1 LELRTKNETA
11 TNEAPVASGPQYIM
25 LKSVTTPKLGKH
37 ADGTISYRAA
47 CDMGRTAL
55 FLAITD
61 NSSGGY
67 FSREYVPIVRI
78 EELLA
83 KLDQSGFPSKVL
95 KLAFTDKSSN
105 NAGFLAAILH
115 AEGLLSRDA
124 DSETKHVCTGNWAQW
139 KTSSLALEG
148 TQSEAIAPPAQ
159 SADAPYNPGNNKA
172 TTARPHKPLN
182 PTK

>member
-1 LELRTKNETA
+1 MESRMKDETA
-11 TNEAPVASGPQYIM
+11 TNEAPEAAAPQYIT
-25 LKSVTTPKLGKH
+25 LKVAMSPKLGKH
-37 ADGTISYRAA
+37 ADGTISFKVA
-47 CDMGRTAL
+47 CDTGRTAL

-67 FSREYVPIVRI
+67 FSREYVPIARI

-95 KLAFTDKSSN
+95 KAAFTGRSSN

-115 AEGLLSRDA
+115 AEGLLSRAA
-124 DSETKHVCTGNWAQW
+124 DSETKHVCTGGWAKW
-139 KTSSLALEG
+139 KASLLALEE
-148 TQSEAIAPPAQ
+148 TQGETSSPPAQ
-159 SADAPYNPGNNKA
+159 DSPANNKA
-172 TTARPHKPLN
+172 TTAKPQKPVN

>member
-1 LELRTKNETA
+1 MKNETA
-11 TNEAPVASGPQYIM
+11 TNVASEASGLQYIT
-25 LKSVTTPKLGKH
+25 LKGAVAPKLGKH
-37 ADGTISYRAA
+37 ADGTISYKVA

-67 FSREYVPIVRI
+67 FSREYVPVVRI

-83 KLDQSGFPSKVL
+83 KLDQSGFPSKGL
-95 KLAFTDKSSN
+95 KAAFTGKSSN

-115 AEGLLSRDA
+115 AEGLLARA
-124 DSETKHVCTGNWAQW
+124 TDSENKHVFTEEWHKW

-148 TQSEAIAPPAQ
+148 IKGEMGSSPVRSTDVRVTQA
-159 SADAPYNPGNNKA
+159 NHKA
-172 TTARPHKPLN
+172 VTAKSQKDFTS
-182 PTK
+182 TK